1 MRTLCFQSPGKCVGS
16 YILRPDLYLNENFG
30 VIPYSSGDNT
40 LNLLL
45 KEPKAVSES
54 DGVVV

>member
-1 MRTLCFQSPGKCVGS
+1 MKISM
-16 YILRPDLYLNENFG
+16 LR
-30 VIPYSSGDNT
+30 IPYSSGDNT